1 MFLLVLYSKSNVS
14 LFVEDNK
21 MFVEYVAD
29 KSNQ

>member
-14 LFVEDNK
+14 LFEEDHK
-21 MFVEYVAD
+21 IFVEYVAD